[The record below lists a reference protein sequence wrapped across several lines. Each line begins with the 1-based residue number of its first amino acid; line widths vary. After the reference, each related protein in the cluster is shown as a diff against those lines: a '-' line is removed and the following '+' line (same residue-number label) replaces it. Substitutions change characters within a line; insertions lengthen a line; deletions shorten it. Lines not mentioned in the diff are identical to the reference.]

1 MVNHLEGVLWHVGGI
16 YWHHWKENWVLD
28 QKVYVKNPRIESFQ
42 TNKTL
47 MVKIIVMDITDP
59 FIVVD
64 YVATNNY

>member
-1 MVNHLEGVLWHVGGI
+1 M
-16 YWHHWKENWVLD
+16 D
-28 QKVYVKNPRIESFQ
+28 RKVYVKNPIIESFQ

-64 YVATNNY
+64 YVAKNN